1 MFCSKCGTQLEEK
14 SLFCNKCGAKI
25 SDVNVDKEISDS
37 VITEQNQRSGI
48 SSKVLHQGENVV
60 DNNMKSVGE
69 TDQMENKFRD
79 YINEHVRKTT
89 EFETA
94 EDLLNSKVP
103 QKFIRI
109 YFGVSL
115 ILLFILFLGEPSF
128 RSLCVILFMFGFMV
142 YPIGLLVDYIFSF
155 RAKGGESKTSESIN
169 TDELIDFLNHNLSYL
184 LPYFGKWSYIQ
195 MVGYGIKG
203 AMVAVA
209 QNTMMGTRVGTE
221 FGEKKSCFV
230 EIHISPDHANPDSGQ
245 TVYFFSASM
254 RSILRPWPARY
265 VCMVKAAPVL
275 RAAME
280 YYLQEYK
287 AEEKETSAN
296 S

>member
-1 MFCSKCGTQLEEK
+1 MFCSKCGTQLEK
-14 SLFCNKCGAKI
+14 KALFCHKCGAKI
-25 SDVNVDKEISDS
+25 SDVNVDKEISDP
-37 VITEQNQRSGI
+37 VVKDQKQRSGI
-48 SSKVLHQGENVV
+48 SSEVLHQGGNVM
-60 DNNMKSVGE
+60 DNDMKSVGAA
-69 TDQMENKFRD
+69 DQMENKFRD

-128 RSLCVILFMFGFMV
+128 GSLCVIFFMFGFMV

-155 RAKGGESKTSESIN
+155 RAKGGESKTRESIN
-169 TDELIDFLNHNLSYL
+169 TDELIAFLNSNLAYL
-184 LPYFGKWSYIQ
+184 STYFGEWSYIK
-195 MVGYGIKG
+195 MVGYGMKG
-203 AMVAVA
+203 AMVAAA
-209 QNTMMGTRVGTE
+209 QNAMMGTRVGTE

-230 EIHISPDHANPDSGQ
+230 EIHISPDHANLDSGK

-280 YYLQEYK
+280 YYLKEYK
-287 AEEKETSAN
+287 SEEKEASAN